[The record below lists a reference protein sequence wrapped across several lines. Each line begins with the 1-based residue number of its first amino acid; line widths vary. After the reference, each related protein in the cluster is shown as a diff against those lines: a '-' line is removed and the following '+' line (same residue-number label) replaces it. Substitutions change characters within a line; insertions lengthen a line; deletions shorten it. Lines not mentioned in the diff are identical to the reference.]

1 MNLRQL
7 EVFLWVAELKG
18 FTKAAKRLYMSQPAV
33 SFQIQSLE
41 EFLGVKLFWRNE
53 KNVIL
58 TEAGKLLFEQ
68 AKQIV
73 DQFYKI
79 KSVINDL
86 KELKTGSFT
95 IGASTIPGEYVLPKL
110 IGNFHRQFPGI
121 QINVRIAGSA
131 QVETWL
137 LNREID
143 LGFCGTSISGKE
155 IECLPFL
162 TDRLV
167 LIAPPDHYWEA
178 GEEIKVNDLIKE
190 KFVLRESGSGTRKTF
205 EASLAGSGISKEQLS
220 VVMEIGS
227 TRAIIAAVEAG
238 LGVSVVSSLAAREPL
253 LLGLIKEIPVH
264 NLDLNRK
271 LYVIRDQSWMNNF
284 AAEAFHNFIFTGSLD
299 NQGPF
304 IDKIFYSC
312 FVTSILII
320 FTSCA
325 GFPLASVLTA
335 AI

>member
-1 MNLRQL
+1 MNLKQL

-41 EFLGVKLFWRNE
+41 ELLGVKLFWRNE

-73 DQFYKI
+73 AHSHKI
-79 KSVINDL
+79 KSVVNDL

-95 IGASTIPGEYVLPKL
+95 IGASTIPGEYVLPRL
-110 IGNFHRQFPGI
+110 IGNFHRRFPGI

-131 QVETWL
+131 QVEAWL

-143 LGFCGTSISGKE
+143 LGLCGALISGKE

-167 LIAPPDHYWEA
+167 LIAPPDHRWKS
-178 GEEIKVNDLIKE
+178 GEEVKINDLIKE
-190 KFVLRESGSGTRKTF
+190 EFILRESGSGTRKTF
-205 EASLAGSGISKEQLS
+205 KASLARSGISKEQLS
-220 VVMEIGS
+220 VVMEMGS
-227 TRAIIAAVEAG
+227 TRAIIGAVEAG
-238 LGVSVVSSLAAREPL
+238 LGISVVSFLAAREPL
-253 LLGLIKEIPVH
+253 LLGLIKEITVH
-264 NLDLNRK
+264 NLDLDRE

-284 AAEAFHNFIFTGSLD
+284 AAEAFHDFIFTGSPD
-299 NQGPF
+299 NQGPSAN
-304 IDKIFYSC
+304 KIFTPVS
-312 FVTSILII
+312 
-320 FTSCA
+320 
-325 GFPLASVLTA
+325 
-335 AI
+335 

>member
-1 MNLRQL
+1 MNLKQL

-73 DQFYKI
+73 AHFYKI
-79 KSVINDL
+79 KSVVNDL
-86 KELKTGSFT
+86 KELKTGSLT
-95 IGASTIPGEYVLPKL
+95 IGASTIPGEYILPKL
-110 IGNFHRQFPGI
+110 IGDFRRQFPGI

-131 QVETWL
+131 QVEKWL

-143 LGFCGTSISGKE
+143 LGFCGTLISGKE

-162 TDRLV
+162 TDHLV
-167 LIAPPDHYWEA
+167 LIAPVDHPWEA
-178 GEEIKVNDLIKE
+178 GGEIKISDLVKE

-205 EASLAGSGISKEQLS
+205 ETSLARSNISKEQLS
-220 VVMEIGS
+220 IVMEMGS
-227 TRAIIAAVEAG
+227 TRAVITAVEAG
-238 LGVSVVSSLAAREPL
+238 LGVSVVSFLAARDPL
-253 LLGLIKEIPVH
+253 LLGLIKEIRVH

-271 LYVIRDQSWMNNF
+271 LYVIRDQSWMSNF
-284 AAEAFHNFIFTGSLD
+284 AAETFHSFIFTQENNLLFS
-299 NQGPF
+299 
-304 IDKIFYSC
+304 
-312 FVTSILII
+312 
-320 FTSCA
+320 
-325 GFPLASVLTA
+325 
-335 AI
+335 

>member
-1 MNLRQL
+1 MNLKQL

-68 AKQIV
+68 AKQV
-73 DQFYKI
+73 VAHYYKI
-79 KSVINDL
+79 KSAINDL

-121 QINVRIAGSA
+121 QINMRIAGSA
-131 QVETWL
+131 QIETWL
-137 LNREID
+137 LNRDID
-143 LGFCGTSISGKE
+143 IGFCGTPISGKE

-162 TDRLV
+162 TDHLV
-167 LIAPPDHYWEA
+167 LIAPPDHFRKA
-178 GEEIKVNDLIKE
+178 GEEVKIDNLIKE
-190 KFVLRESGSGTRKTF
+190 KFILRESGSGTRKTF
-205 EASLAGSGISKEQLS
+205 EASLARIGISKEQLN
-220 VVMEIGS
+220 VVMEMGS
-227 TRAIIAAVEAG
+227 TRAIITAVEAG
-238 LGVSVVSSLAAREPL
+238 LGVSVVSFLAAREPL

-264 NLDLNRK
+264 DLDLNRK

-284 AAEAFHNFIFTGSLD
+284 AAEAFYNFISKGSPD

-304 IDKIFYSC
+304 ADKLFYSC
-312 FVTSILII
+312 FVMSILTI
-320 FTSCA
+320 FMSCA
-325 GFPLASVLTA
+325 DFPLASVLTA